1 MRGRVRPRIRIAR
14 EGLALQLA
22 YRRDIDGL
30 RAVAVVFV
38 ILFHA
43 FPQVLRAGF
52 IGVDIFFV
60 ISGYLISGLIFS
72 ALDAKTFSFAN
83 FYHRR
88 ARRILPALLA
98 VLGASLIAGWLTM
111 TPDEFSALGKHAAAA
126 SLFVANWA
134 YWLQAG
140 YFDSAAVLKPLL
152 HIWSLGVE
160 EQFYFF
166 LPPLLW
172 LIYRHRWRLQ
182 VVMLVGL
189 ASFACNILYIA
200 LHRDVSSFFL
210 PQARVWEFLAGTAL
224 VLQQRQKHPWFTG
237 YALNNELSSFT
248 GFGLIVAS
256 AYFCNNSH
264 YPGFWALGPVAG
276 SVMIIAGGPQAWINR
291 RILSAGPVVFVGLI
305 SYSLYLWH
313 WPLLAFPR
321 VIEMGP
327 LSIGTRV
334 GAVALSV
341 ALAVL
346 SYRFVELPFRRRPA
360 NAATSRTLAVPAVCV
375 LALALIALAN
385 IGPTLP
391 VWSLARG
398 ESGIFRAVNAWD
410 YPNKRWKPF
419 KAVGRQFYAMAS
431 AKKAEALFIGD
442 SDMEQ
447 YAPRVGELIKRDPQH
462 VLSAVFA
469 TEAGCPPIP
478 GVERREH
485 ESCDYMNAAM
495 AYARRSKVQTV
506 AVSARWSVCLGDNDN
521 CYYTD
526 AGPWHGK
533 PLRSDW
539 SKHAFDR
546 LAAFLKELRDS
557 NKEVYLILSIPTGR
571 SLDPQSLFKRSTF
584 SIKIGNTGGASKA
597 ALLAE
602 YQTFRAGLRR
612 VAQQSGAIVI
622 DPMAALCVGDRCP
635 AVASDGEA
643 MYRDSTHLSPY
654 FVQDQVTYID
664 PLIHSVESPTRDRQM
679 RR

>member
-1 MRGRVRPRIRIAR
+1 M
-14 EGLALQLA
+14 ELA

-30 RAVAVVFV
+30 RALAVVFV

-43 FPQVLRAGF
+43 FPQALRAGF

-98 VLGASLIAGWLTM
+98 VLGAALLAGWLTM
-111 TPDEFSALGKHAAAA
+111 IPAEFSELGKHAAAA

-140 YFDSAAVLKPLL
+140 YFDSAASLKPLL

-172 LIYRHRWRLQ
+172 LIHRHRWRLQ
-182 VVMLVGL
+182 IVTLVGL

-224 VLQQRQKHPWFTG
+224 VLLQRQKHPWLSG
-237 YALNNELSSFT
+237 HGLNNEIGSLV
-248 GFGLIVAS
+248 GLGLIVAS
-256 AYFCNNSH
+256 AIFCNHAH

-276 SVMIIAGGPQAWINR
+276 SVMIIAGGPRAWINR
-291 RILSAGPVVFVGLI
+291 RILSLGPVVFIGLI

-313 WPLLAFPR
+313 WPLLTFPR
-321 VIEMGP
+321 IAIGP
-327 LSIGTRV
+327 LSIGARV
-334 GAVALSV
+334 GAIALSV
-341 ALAVL
+341 FFAVL

-360 NAATSRTLAVPAVCV
+360 NAATSRILALPAVCV
-375 LALALIALAN
+375 LALALIAFAN
-385 IGPTLP
+385 VGQTLP
-391 VWSLARG
+391 VWSLTRG
-398 ESGIFRAVNAWD
+398 ESRIIRAVNAWD
-410 YPNKRWKPF
+410 YPNKSWKQL
-419 KAVGRQFYAMAS
+419 KAEGRRFYAMTS
-431 AKKAEALFIGD
+431 SQKGEALFIGD
-442 SDMEQ
+442 SDVEQ
-447 YAPRVGELIKRDPQH
+447 YAPRVAELIRREPQH
-462 VLSAVFA
+462 ALTAVFA

-485 ESCDYMNAAM
+485 EACDYMTAAM
-495 AYARRSKVQTV
+495 AYARQSNVK
-506 AVSARWSVCLGDNDN
+506 AIAISARWSVCLDDNDN

-526 AGPWHGK
+526 PGPWRRK
-533 PLRSDW
+533 PLRSD
-539 SKHAFDR
+539 SAKHAFDR
-546 LAAFLKELRDS
+546 LETFLKELSES
-557 NKEVYLILSIPTGR
+557 NKKVYLILSIPTGR
-571 SLDPQSLFKRSTF
+571 SLDPQNLFKRSAF
-584 SIKIGNTGGASKA
+584 SIKIGNTGGVSKA

-602 YQTFRAGLRR
+602 YAPFRSELRR
-612 VAQQSGAIVI
+612 VAQESGAVVI
-622 DPMAALCVGDRCP
+622 DPMVILCSGDKCP
-635 AVASDGEA
+635 AIAPDGEA
-643 MYRDSTHLSPY
+643 MYRNSTHLSPY
-654 FVQDQVTYID
+654 FARAHATFID
-664 PLIHSVESPTRDRQM
+664 PVVLSIDTPDLHRH
-679 RR
+679 

>member
-1 MRGRVRPRIRIAR
+1 MQP
-14 EGLALQLA
+14 A

-43 FPQVLRAGF
+43 FPQTLPAGF
-52 IGVDIFFV
+52 VGVDIFFV
-60 ISGYLISGLIFS
+60 ISGYLISGLIFG

-88 ARRILPALLA
+88 TRRILPALLA
-98 VLGASLIAGWLTM
+98 VLGTALIAGWLTM
-111 TPDEFSALGKHAAAA
+111 TPAEFSELGKHAAAA

-140 YFDSAAVLKPLL
+140 YFDNAAALKPLL

-172 LIYRHRWRLQ
+172 LIHRHRWRLQ
-182 VVMLVGL
+182 IVTMVAL
-189 ASFACNILYIA
+189 ASFACNIGYIA

-210 PQARVWEFLAGTAL
+210 PQARVWEFLAGTTL
-224 VLQQRQKHPWFTG
+224 VLLERQKHPWFTG
-237 YALNNELSSFT
+237 YALNNEIGAFA
-248 GFGLIVAS
+248 GFALIFAS
-256 AYFCNNSH
+256 AYYCKNSH

-276 SVMIIAGGPQAWINR
+276 SVLIIAGGPRAFINAR
-291 RILSAGPVVFVGLI
+291 VLSAAPIVFVGMI

-321 VIEMGP
+321 IVGLGYVSP
-327 LSIGTRV
+327 GTRV
-334 GAVALSV
+334 TAILLSFV
-341 ALAVL
+341 LATL
-346 SYRFVELPFRRRPA
+346 SYRFIELPFRRRPA
-360 NAATSRTLAVPAVCV
+360 NAATSRTLAVPAICI
-375 LALALIALAN
+375 LALALIAFAN
-385 IGPTLP
+385 VGPTLP
-391 VWSLARG
+391 VWPLARG
-398 ESGIFRAVNAWD
+398 ESRILRAVNAWD
-410 YPNKRWKPF
+410 YPNKLWKPF
-419 KAVGRQFYAMAS
+419 KAGGRRFYAMAS
-431 AKKAEALFIGD
+431 AHKAEALFIGD

-447 YAPRVGELIKRDPQH
+447 YAPRVAALITQDPQH
-462 VLSAVFA
+462 TYSAVFA

-478 GVERREH
+478 GVERRNH

-495 AYARRSKVQTV
+495 AYARNSKVQTV
-506 AVSARWSVCLGDNDN
+506 AISARWSVCLGDNEN

-533 PLRSDW
+533 PLRSDR

-546 LAAFLKELRDS
+546 LEAFLKGLRES
-557 NKEVYLILSIPTGR
+557 NKKVYLILSIPNGR
-571 SLDPQSLFKRSTF
+571 SLDPQFLFKRSAF
-584 SIKIGNTGGASKA
+584 SIRINNKGGASKT

-602 YQTFRAGLRR
+602 YAPFRNELRR

-622 DPMAALCVGDRCP
+622 DPMEALCVGDKCP
-635 AVASDGEA
+635 AVAPDGEA

-654 FVQDQVTYID
+654 FGRDRATFID
-664 PLIHSVESPTRDRQM
+664 PILR
-679 RR
+679 